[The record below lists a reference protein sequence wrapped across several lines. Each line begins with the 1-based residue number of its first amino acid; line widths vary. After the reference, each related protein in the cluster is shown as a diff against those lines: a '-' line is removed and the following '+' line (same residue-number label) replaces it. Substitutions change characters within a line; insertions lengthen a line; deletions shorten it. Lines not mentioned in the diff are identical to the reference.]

1 MGYPELLRM
10 TDPASRKGFLFI
22 ISGPAGSGKTTI
34 CDGLI
39 ELEGL
44 QRIITTTTRSPRLG
58 EIEGRDY
65 YFCSRSEFEKKIS
78 EEAFYEY
85 ATVHNHYYGTQ
96 RSAILEP
103 ILAGEHRM
111 LNIDVQGAQTIR
123 DKARQDPALV
133 GQVVSIFVMPPS
145 LDVLKER
152 LQGRG
157 TDSAAEIERR
167 LKVAE
172 AEIKQ
177 HSSYDHCIHSDT
189 KAKDLA
195 NMRSLYKATLAGNNL
210 NCDH

>member
-1 MGYPELLRM
+1 M
-10 TDPASRKGFLFI
+10 TEPARQKGFLFI

-44 QRIITTTTRSPRLG
+44 QRIITTTTRSPRVG
-58 EIEGRDY
+58 EVDGSDY
-65 YFCSRSEFEKKIS
+65 HFCSRDEFEKKIS
-78 EEAFYEY
+78 QDAFYEY

-123 DKARQDPALV
+123 DKARQDPALS
-133 GQVVSIFVMPPS
+133 GQVVSIFIMPPS

-167 LKVAE
+167 LQVAQ
-172 AEIKQ
+172 AEIQQ

-195 NMRSLYKATLAGNNL
+195 KMRKLYQSTLSGGSLSREHKPS
-210 NCDH
+210 